1 MADKCTENIGF
12 KVPPALKALY
22 DDLSPEIKKQAKRKI
37 IEVIERAI
45 YDSRYRFGMYSAKQN
60 EEE

>member
-1 MADKCTENIGF
+1 MADKCTENIGL

-45 YDSRYRFGMYSAKQN
+45 YDSRYRFGMYS
-60 EEE
+60 E